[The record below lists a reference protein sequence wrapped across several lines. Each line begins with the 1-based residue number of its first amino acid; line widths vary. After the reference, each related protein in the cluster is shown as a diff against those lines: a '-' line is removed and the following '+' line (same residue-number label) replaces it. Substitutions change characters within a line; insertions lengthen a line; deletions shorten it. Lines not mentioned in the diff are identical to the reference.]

1 MADTLPD
8 VVLEAGIPRDLYAAT
23 TIPVGTKIRA
33 QNNSSDDVR
42 VYAGA
47 SSPVIGDAGSVLLR
61 SGMSASNLDTDG
73 GAWAWSS
80 VKTTLSVQ
88 VAV

>member
-8 VVLEAGIPRDLYAAT
+8 VILEAGIPRDLYAAT

-47 SSPVIGDAGSVLLR
+47 SPVIGVDGSVLLR
-61 SGMSASNLDTDG
+61 PGMSASNNASDA

-80 VKTTLSVQ
+80 VKTTISVQ